1 MRITCKVE
9 VTWGREIWKKR
20 EETGEE
26 MNMEV
31 TDGVDGQRMVG
42 MDVGLIDYK
51 IKTIFKVNDGRGCT
65 LDTRENDASKITKR
79 PPNTVV
85 SSDVKWMK
93 EERNGGEK
101 IGR

>member
-1 MRITCKVE
+1 ME
-9 VTWGREIWKKR
+9 KR

-51 IKTIFKVNDGRGCT
+51 IRTIITRRERGMNTCSGRKAMLRELLPMT
-65 LDTRENDASKITKR
+65 ENILDDSGRKEWKATERRENR
-79 PPNTVV
+79 V
-85 SSDVKWMK
+85 
-93 EERNGGEK
+93 EG
-101 IGR
+101 